1 MSVTST
7 RKPRIRDDI
16 EKEDAFRGLCATVR
30 ANPSGALS
38 SLVHMC
44 KAIASWHH
52 IRSEDLHNDICQV
65 LKGFK
70 QVPLPPSSP
79 LASQEHMH
87 ALPWTDALHM
97 QIQNSSLKKPY

>member
-70 QVPLPPSSP
+70 QMLNNGAWEQCMSALEPPEKEK
-79 LASQEHMH
+79 L
-87 ALPWTDALHM
+87 LNYL
-97 QIQNSSLKKPY
+97 I